1 MKIAGSILLSFLATG
16 CGGALLPETEGTDT
30 GHVIGH
36 LQLRDRR
43 LTMSANNGETRF
55 TVRGSDGRV
64 VAADLTLA
72 ELRSRHPDLFEVY
85 STSLTLYAGD

>member
-1 MKIAGSILLSFLATG
+1 MKIAGPILLTLLSAG
-16 CGGALLPETEGTDT
+16 CGATLLPDAEATDT

-36 LQLRDRR
+36 LQMKDRR
-43 LTMSANNGETRF
+43 LTMSAAGGETRF
-55 TVRGSDGRV
+55 TVRTRDGRTI
-64 VAADLTLA
+64 ASDLTLA